1 MNENLLRSYVAN
13 LSNTKTMLK
22 NVIKTNKYSAQ
33 NKCVC
38 NVYLKTKSVKLP
50 KFVLNTFFENK
61 TIQSINQS
69 ILH

>member
-1 MNENLLRSYVAN
+1 
-13 LSNTKTMLK
+13 MLK